1 MDKEIKELRD
11 EVVQWRGSRRQGA
24 HPYPAAMK
32 VKAVRLAARLR
43 ARGLTASAAAKV
55 VGITA
60 ITLEGWQKT
69 PGRAGMRPV
78 RIAPDATGARLGL
91 SGSTVQ
97 LVSPRGYRV
106 EVPDLATAVALLR
119 ELG

>member
-1 MDKEIKELRD
+1 MDKEIEEFRD

-32 VKAVRLAARLR
+32 AKALQLAARLR

-69 PGRAGMRPV
+69 PGRGGMLPV
-78 RIAPDATGARLGL
+78 RLTPETTLARSGL
-91 SGSTVQ
+91 TGSTVQ

-106 EVPDLATAVALLR
+106 EAPDLATAVALLR

>member
-1 MDKEIKELRD
+1 
-11 EVVQWRGSRRQGA
+11 
-24 HPYPAAMK
+24 
-32 VKAVRLAARLR
+32 
-43 ARGLTASAAAKV
+43 LTASAAAKL

-69 PGRAGMRPV
+69 PNRGGMLPV
-78 RIAPDATGARLGL
+78 RLTPETTLARLGL
-91 SGSTVQ
+91 TGSTVQ

-106 EVPDLATAVALLR
+106 EAPDLATAVALLR

>member
-1 MDKEIKELRD
+1 MKAKAL
-11 EVVQWRGSRRQGA
+11 QLGA
-24 HPYPAAMK
+24 K
-32 VKAVRLAARLR
+32 LR
-43 ARGLTASAAAKV
+43 ARGLTASAAAKL

-69 PGRAGMRPV
+69 PGRAGMLPV
-78 RIAPDATGARLGL
+78 RLTPETTLARSGL
-91 SGSTVQ
+91 TGSTMQ